1 VFVIILLPNFKRKL
15 EFFSPFLFVV
25 HENKS
30 VIREQIKKNQSIFLN
45 INVLWLPVLVF

>member
-25 HENKS
+25 HENKTVS
-30 VIREQIKKNQSIFLN
+30 MKQIKKNQSIFLH
-45 INVLWLPVLVF
+45 INVMWLPV